1 MGRKAEYTLERL
13 LMPERWEQ
21 VKKAVD
27 WVRWADRQ
35 YPCVYCR
42 LEFGLS
48 WESATR
54 QLLGYESL
62 PPFSPLCGLD
72 LQRTAAPVLVL
83 KVTVCASS
91 SLHPFLVTLYTT
103 DFSHCTESCHL
114 QRFPDDSAV
123 VGCISESDESAYRA
137 VVDSFVTWCEQ
148 NQLQLNVSKT
158 KELIMDFRKTRK
170 HLTPVSIQR
179 VDVDI
184 VEGYKYL
191 GLHNQTN
198 LFLLS
203 LAVSDFLVGLLLM
216 PPRILLL
223 GGCWV
228 LGTFM
233 CGLFY
238 YASFVLTS
246 ASVGNMVLISF
257 DRYVAICDP
266 LSYPTTVTERK
277 VQISVCLCWACS
289 LLYNGTIL
297 NNFLKQPDR
306 YNSCD
311 GECIVVIDFI
321 TGAFDVV
328 VTFIGPTAVI
338 IFLYVRVFLVAASH
352 AQAMRSHV
360 AFVTSKGSVH
370 IRKSERKAA
379 TTIGVVV
386 VVFLMCFCPYF
397 YPSLAGQDTSTS
409 VEFSVFGVW
418 LLYCNSCLNPL
429 IYAFFYPW
437 FRKTVKLIVMLQ
449 ILQPDSCDAN
459 IL

>member
-1 MGRKAEYTLERL
+1 
-13 LMPERWEQ
+13 
-21 VKKAVD
+21 
-27 WVRWADRQ
+27 
-35 YPCVYCR
+35 
-42 LEFGLS
+42 
-48 WESATR
+48 
-54 QLLGYESL
+54 
-62 PPFSPLCGLD
+62 
-72 LQRTAAPVLVL
+72 
-83 KVTVCASS
+83 
-91 SLHPFLVTLYTT
+91 
-103 DFSHCTESCHL
+103 
-114 QRFPDDSAV
+114 
-123 VGCISESDESAYRA
+123 
-137 VVDSFVTWCEQ
+137 
-148 NQLQLNVSKT
+148 
-158 KELIMDFRKTRK
+158 
-170 HLTPVSIQR
+170 
-179 VDVDI
+179 
-184 VEGYKYL
+184 
-191 GLHNQTN
+191 
-198 LFLLS
+198 
-203 LAVSDFLVGLLLM
+203 M

-386 VVFLMCFCPYF
+386 GTLQTQL
-397 YPSLAGQDTSTS
+397 LATARDDVNTKLESITGRLQLLVSES
-409 VEFSVFGVW
+409 EGFEAQREELVVW
-418 LLYCNSCLNPL
+418 LADMDVRLSEVDQLTGNTCEKLEQLQLIKPHPQGAKTQVLGWRNQDRASQLPGPSAGPNGCRAHGHTGGAVICHQVEQLQDRMQLIGTLAAWDSFLADTAAGPTSIPQLHGGGRRLLCYSGGQRTGGTYPGQVRDLRTVWTCSCRAGGLDTGGICPG
-429 IYAFFYPW
+429 
-437 FRKTVKLIVMLQ
+437 
-449 ILQPDSCDAN
+449 
-459 IL
+459 